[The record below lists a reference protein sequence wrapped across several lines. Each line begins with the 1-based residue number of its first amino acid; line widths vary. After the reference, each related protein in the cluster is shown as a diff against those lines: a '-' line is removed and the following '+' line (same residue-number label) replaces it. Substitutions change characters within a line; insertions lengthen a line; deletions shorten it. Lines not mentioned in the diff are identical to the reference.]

1 MTTKERTLEERYETV
16 HEAILAGP
24 NAQLQ
29 EWVDTGTAWLLE
41 GHVGRTAMAAL
52 TDGALVLPPYQE
64 TDFYG
69 NTVPSY
75 RDVEDEVGSP
85 GSVANAEAY
94 DAEGE
99 RLLCSSP

>member
-1 MTTKERTLEERYETV
+1 MTTTTLQERYESV
-16 HEAILAGP
+16 HNAILAGP

-29 EWVDTGTAWLLE
+29 EWVDSGTAWLLE

-52 TDGALVLPPYQE
+52 TDGALVLPSSAHRDY
-64 TDFYG
+64 YG

-75 RDVEDEVGSP
+75 LNVQDEIGSP

-94 DAEGE
+94 DEQD
-99 RLLCSSP
+99 